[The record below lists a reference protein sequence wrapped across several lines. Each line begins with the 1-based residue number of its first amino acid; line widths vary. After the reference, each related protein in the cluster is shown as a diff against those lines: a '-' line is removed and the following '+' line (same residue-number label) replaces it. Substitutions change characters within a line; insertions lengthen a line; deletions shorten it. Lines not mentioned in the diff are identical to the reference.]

1 MTLDASQRAVLDLAD
16 DANAIVLG
24 VAGAGKTTTVVELV
38 AERLARPGWSGG
50 DVLVLAGSRAAA
62 TRLRDRLA
70 ARVDVVTPGPLAR
83 TAASYAYALLGE
95 QALGDGVERPQLL
108 SGAEQDGMLADLLEG
123 HVALGAGP
131 AWPAHLGAE
140 VREQQG
146 FRTELRDVLARA
158 SEQGL
163 DGAALDAL
171 AREHDRPEWAAAG
184 AVQRELDQVL
194 ALAHRDGVGAVDAAS
209 LLARAA
215 EIVAVG
221 ERRLRLLVVD
231 DAQELTEG
239 ATRLVAAL
247 HATGT
252 AVVAFGDPDTATDM
266 FRGADPSIVGSLGA
280 RLGFTTR
287 IELAIDHRH
296 GAALRDAIGRLSA
309 RIGTALGGTHRAAE
323 PAGGDGSI
331 AVHRVDGAVEQARR
345 IARILRRRHLVDG
358 VAWGEMAVVSR
369 SGGLAAE
376 LERSLADLEVP
387 MLREGGGSAVRGS
400 SVADDLVAMLAIVT
414 GVETI
419 GPEHARRI
427 LSSPLV
433 GLDAVGLRRLR
444 RAVRHRAIAEGRV
457 PGSGDELL
465 AEALADDAALDGV
478 GGPEARVARTVG
490 SRLRHAATLANGDD
504 PDTAVEL
511 LWRLWDGAGVADA
524 WREAALGG
532 GIDAA
537 WAHRRLDAVVALL
550 DHAARHAERH
560 ADVRA
565 DEFVRSWRSAALE
578 LDSLA
583 GRQVAASVR
592 VGTPSQLVSVE
603 LDTVVVAG
611 VQEGAW
617 PNLRPRGSL
626 LGAQLLGAHATG
638 AIANGAVAPVTDVAD
653 DELRMLVHA
662 ISRARAAVHVVAIE
676 TEEERPARWLAV
688 LPDAPDE
695 VDARGRTLREL
706 VGTLRR
712 LLVDDQASSTTRADA
727 AAALARLALEGVPGA
742 DPAQWAGLA
751 EATTDAPLVDAGEPV
766 RVSPSALEGFESCAI
781 DWAVSRLAPTG
792 SATPQA
798 IGTIVHAAVEHA
810 DAADPAALLAA
821 VEARW
826 AELAFR
832 APWESARERAI
843 VEQIVVAIADYVRTE
858 RALGWRIDV
867 GDHERRFE
875 LAIGDVV
882 LSGSIDWIERRGDE
896 VRIVDLKTGRAK
908 PSGPAIAQHAQL
920 RAYQLAAD
928 RGAIATVAPE
938 TTSAGARLLYPRDPK
953 PIGDQAALEPKEL
966 AEFAARVV
974 DVAARMAAATFTA
987 VPLEH
992 CLNDFAHGQC
1002 EIHVRRQVTE

>member
-1 MTLDASQRAVLDLAD
+1 MTLDASQRAVLDVPD
-16 DANAIVLG
+16 DASAIVLG

-38 AERLARPGWSGG
+38 AERLSRPGWSGG

-83 TAASYAYALLGE
+83 TAASFAYALLGE
-95 QALGDGVERPQLL
+95 QALALGVDRPQLL
-108 SGAEQDGMLADLLEG
+108 SGSEQDGMLAELLDG
-123 HVALGAGP
+123 HVELGSGP
-131 AWPAHLGAE
+131 AWPEHLGAG

-163 DGAALDAL
+163 DRVALQAL

-184 AVQRELDQVL
+184 EVQHELDQVL
-194 ALAHRDGVGAVDAAS
+194 ALAHREGVGAVDAAS

-215 EIVAVG
+215 EIVAAG

-239 ATRLVAAL
+239 ATRLVSAL

-287 IELAIDHRH
+287 IDLAIDHRH
-296 GAALRDAIGRLSA
+296 GPALRAAIGGLSA

-323 PAGGDGSI
+323 AAGGEGSI
-331 AVHRVDGAVEQARR
+331 GVHRVDGAVEQSRR

-358 VAWGEMAVVSR
+358 VPWGEMAVVTR
-369 SGGLAAE
+369 SGRLAAE

-387 MLREGGGSAVRGS
+387 TLRSGGGSAVRGS

-419 GPEHARRI
+419 GAEHARRI

-444 RAVRHRAIAEGRV
+444 RAVRHRAIAEDRA
-457 PGSGDELL
+457 PGSGDDLL

-478 GGPEARVARTVG
+478 GGPEARIARAVG
-490 SRLRHAATLANGDD
+490 SRLRHAAGLANGDD

-524 WREAALGG
+524 WREAALAGG
-532 GIDAA
+532 SDAA
-537 WAHRRLDAVVALL
+537 WAHRRLDSVVALL

-560 ADVRA
+560 PDVRA

-592 VGTPSQLVSVE
+592 IGTPSQLVSVE

-626 LGAQLLGAHATG
+626 LGAQLLGAHTIG
-638 AIANGAVAPVTDVAD
+638 GVTTVTDVAD

-662 ISRARAAVHVVAIE
+662 VSRARSAVHVVAVD
-676 TEEERPARWLAV
+676 TEEERPARWLAL

-712 LLVDDQASSTTRADA
+712 LLVDDQASAATRADA
-727 AAALARLALEGVPGA
+727 AAALARLAAEGVPGA
-742 DPAQWAGLA
+742 DPEQWAGLA
-751 EATTDAPLVDAGEPV
+751 DATTDAPLVDAGEPV
-766 RVSPSALEGFESCAI
+766 RVSPSALEGFEACAV
-781 DWAVSRLAPTG
+781 DWAVGRLAPTG

-810 DAADPAALLAA
+810 DAADPTALLAA

-832 APWESARERAI
+832 APWESARERAV

-858 RALGWRIDV
+858 RDLGWRIDV

-896 VRIVDLKTGRAK
+896 VRIVDLKTGRTK
-908 PSGPAIAQHAQL
+908 PSGPAIAEHAQL
-920 RAYQLAAD
+920 RAYQLAAA

-953 PIGDQAALEPKEL
+953 PIGDQAALAADEL
-966 AEFAARVV
+966 AAFEARVV

-992 CLNDFAHGQC
+992 CLNEFAHGQC

>member
-1 MTLDASQRAVLDLAD
+1 MPTILDASQRAVLDLPE
-16 DANAIVLG
+16 DASATVLG
-24 VAGAGKTTTVVELV
+24 VAGAGKTTTIVELV
-38 AERLARPGWSGG
+38 ADRLARPGWAGG

-83 TAASYAYALLGE
+83 TAASFAYALLGE
-95 QALGDGVERPQLL
+95 QALADGVERPQLL
-108 SGAEQDGMLADLLEG
+108 SGAEQDGMLADLLAG
-123 HVALGAGP
+123 HVAMEAGP
-131 AWPAHLGAE
+131 AWPQHLGPE

-158 SEQGL
+158 REQGL
-163 DGAALDAL
+163 DRAALEAL
-171 AREHDRPEWAAAG
+171 AREQDRPEWAAAG
-184 AVQRELDQVL
+184 AIQHELDQVL

-215 EIVAVG
+215 AIVERG
-221 ERRLRLLVVD
+221 GRRLRLLVVD

-239 ATRLVAAL
+239 AARLVAAL

-266 FRGADPSIVGSLGA
+266 FRGADPSIVGGLGA
-280 RLGFTTR
+280 RLGFVTR
-287 IELAIDHRH
+287 IDLAIDHRH
-296 GAALRDAIGRLSA
+296 GPALRAAIGDLSA

-323 PAGGDGSI
+323 AAGGEGAI

-345 IARILRRRHLVDG
+345 VARILRRRHLVDG
-358 VAWGEMAVVSR
+358 VAWGEMAVVTR
-369 SGGLAAE
+369 SGRLAAE
-376 LERSLADLEVP
+376 LERALADLEVP
-387 MLREGGGSAVRGS
+387 TLREGGSAVRAS
-400 SVADDLVAMLAIVT
+400 SVADDLVAMLAVVT
-414 GVETI
+414 GVEPI
-419 GPEHARRI
+419 GPESSRRI

-433 GLDAVGLRRLR
+433 GLDGVGLRRLR
-444 RAVRHRAIAEGRV
+444 RAVRHRAIAAERP

-465 AEALADDAALDGV
+465 AEALADETALDGV
-478 GGPEARVARTVG
+478 GGPEARIARDVA
-490 SRLRHAATLANGDD
+490 SRLRHAATRAQGDD

-524 WREAALGG
+524 WRDAALAGG
-532 GIDAA
+532 ADAA

-560 ADVRA
+560 PDVRA

-583 GRQVAASVR
+583 GRQVADSVR
-592 VGTPSQLVSVE
+592 IGTPSQLVSVE

-626 LGAQLLGAHATG
+626 LGAQLLGAHAVGGVTT
-638 AIANGAVAPVTDVAD
+638 VTDVAD

-662 ISRARAAVHVVAIE
+662 IARARAAVHVVAID
-676 TEEERPARWLAV
+676 TEEERPARWLAL
-688 LPDAPDE
+688 LPDAPE
-695 VDARGRTLREL
+695 ESDARGRTLREL

-712 LLVDDQASSTTRADA
+712 LLVDEQTSTGVRAEA
-727 AAALARLALEGVPGA
+727 ATALARLAAEGVPGA
-742 DPAQWAGLA
+742 APEQWAGLA
-751 EATTDAPLVDAGEPV
+751 AATSDAPLVDEGEPV
-766 RVSPSALEGFESCAI
+766 RVSPSALEGFEACPV
-781 DWAVSRLAPTG
+781 DWAVGRLAPTG

-821 VEARW
+821 VEERW

-832 APWESARERAI
+832 SPWESARERAI
-843 VEQIVVAIADYVRTE
+843 VEQIVGAIADYVRTE

-875 LAIGDVV
+875 LQIGDVV
-882 LSGSIDWIERRGDE
+882 LSGSIDWIERRGGE

-908 PSGPAIAQHAQL
+908 PSGPAIAEHAQL
-920 RAYQLAAD
+920 RAYQLAAA
-928 RGAIATVAPE
+928 RGAIASVPAG

-953 PIGDQAALEPKEL
+953 PIGDQEALAPDEL
-966 AEFAARVV
+966 GAFEERVV

-987 VPLEH
+987 LPLEH
-992 CLNDFAHGQC
+992 CLNEFAHGQC
-1002 EIHVRRQVTE
+1002 EIHVRRQVTQ

>member
-1 MTLDASQRAVLDLAD
+1 MTLDASQRAVLDVPD
-16 DANAIVLG
+16 DASAIVLG

-38 AERLARPGWSGG
+38 AERIARPGWSGG

-83 TAASYAYALLGE
+83 TAASFAYALLGE
-95 QALGDGVERPQLL
+95 QALALGVDRPQLL

-123 HVALGAGP
+123 HVDLGSGP
-131 AWPAHLGAE
+131 EWPEHLGPG

-163 DGAALDAL
+163 DRAALEAL

-184 AVQRELDQVL
+184 AMQHELDQVL

-215 EIVAVG
+215 EIVAAG

-252 AVVAFGDPDTATDM
+252 AVIAFGDPDTATDM

-280 RLGFTTR
+280 RLGFTRR
-287 IELAIDHRH
+287 IDLAIDHRH
-296 GAALRDAIGRLSA
+296 GAALRTAIGDLSA

-323 PAGGDGSI
+323 PAGGEGSI

-358 VAWGEMAVVSR
+358 VPWGEMAVVTR
-369 SGGLAAE
+369 SGRLAAE

-387 MLREGGGSAVRGS
+387 TLREGGGSAVRGS

-414 GVETI
+414 GVEPI
-419 GPEHARRI
+419 GSEHARRI

-444 RAVRHRAIAEGRV
+444 RAVRHRAIAEERL

-478 GGPEARVARTVG
+478 GGPEARIARAVG
-490 SRLRHAATLANGDD
+490 SRLRYAAELAGSDD

-532 GIDAA
+532 GSDAA
-537 WAHRRLDAVVALL
+537 WAHRRLDSVVALL

-592 VGTPSQLVSVE
+592 IGTPSQLVSVE

-626 LGAQLLGAHATG
+626 LGAQLLGAHAIGGVTT
-638 AIANGAVAPVTDVAD
+638 VTDVAD

-662 ISRARAAVHVVAIE
+662 VSRARSVVHVVAIE

-688 LPDAPDE
+688 LPDAPPE

-712 LLVDDQASSTTRADA
+712 LLVDDQASSAIRADA
-727 AAALARLALEGVPGA
+727 AAALARLADEGVPGA

-751 EATTDAPLVDAGEPV
+751 DATTDAPLVDEGEPM
-766 RVSPSALEGFESCAI
+766 RVSPSALEGFESCAV

-798 IGTIVHAAVEHA
+798 IGTIVHAAVEHT
-810 DAADPAALLAA
+810 DAADPVALLAA

-832 APWESARERAI
+832 SPWESARERAI

-858 RALGWRIDV
+858 RDLGWRIDV

-908 PSGPAIAQHAQL
+908 PSGPAIAEHAQL

-953 PIGDQAALEPKEL
+953 PIGDQAALGAEEL
-966 AEFAARVV
+966 AEFEARVV

-992 CLNDFAHGQC
+992 CLNEFAHGQC